1 MDIYLGACFI
11 FAFLS
16 LVKLAIVK
24 YMRKKVSKRSRIT
37 SALNL
42 FTSDL
47 ALNMENSIDGIR
59 EHSQE
64 RRRQSLTTVS
74 NVRRVS
80 KFSAHDRYWKWM
92 KIFHIGSQLILPL
105 AFGGFS
111 VFYFFIYPYVN
122 TTMANKCFDR
132 TK

>member
-24 YMRKKVSKRSRIT
+24 YMRKKVSKRSRIS

-47 ALNMENSIDGIR
+47 ALNMENSVDGLN
-59 EHSQE
+59 QAAAQDA
-64 RRRQSLTTVS
+64 RRRSTIAAM
-74 NVRRVS
+74 NNIRRSS
-80 KFSAHDRYWKWM
+80 KFSAHDRYWRWM
-92 KIFHIGSQLILPL
+92 KVFHIGSQLILPL

-111 VFYFFIYPYVN
+111 VFYFFIYPYVRIDQTN
-122 TTMANKCFDR
+122 RCFH
-132 TK
+132 